1 MLPGPTPSED
11 DRKIQDNKYREI
23 LRDRELGWKITAN
36 HYIMTWQKHSGD
48 KHNFSFVC
56 ASVYVCLGVGVLVVP
71 TYLVDPVQDEGHAGH
86 EGGLEHAGVP
96 LPPLLDH
103 ARLVRQGVR
112 SAVA

>member
-1 MLPGPTPSED
+1 MCV
-11 DRKIQDNKYREI
+11 
-23 LRDRELGWKITAN
+23 WV
-36 HYIMTWQKHSGD
+36 W
-48 KHNFSFVC
+48 
-56 ASVYVCLGVGVLVVP
+56 GVLVVP

>member
-1 MLPGPTPSED
+1 M
-11 DRKIQDNKYREI
+11 
-23 LRDRELGWKITAN
+23 W
-36 HYIMTWQKHSGD
+36 
-48 KHNFSFVC
+48 
-56 ASVYVCLGVGVLVVP
+56 GVLVVP